1 MTKLMLFIV
10 FIAFIAVA
18 YAEDPLDFDDT
29 DLYMDNA
36 REGSFVTIQVNS
48 DTGGGDL
55 YHGGHDNVESH
66 TYTVKT
72 ATTESAEL
80 LFGSDSFRLGL
91 GCELQGLREI
101 DVVASQ
107 DAKFGFDSI
116 YMVSR
121 LGIPFGANLG
131 LELIGRWG
139 YNEIN
144 HNDSYLEDIDT
155 YYYSVNYNT
164 VGGAMFGG
172 GLGLVIGEHVVL
184 QALYTEH
191 HAETTV
197 NYDSSYFWNDSYDMD
212 IKYSQITLGIGARL

>member
-1 MTKLMLFIV
+1 MLFIV

-55 YHGGHDNVESH
+55 YLGGHDNVESH

-91 GCELQGLREI
+91 GCELQGQRGI
-101 DVVASQ
+101 DEEPAPNW
-107 DAKFGFDSI
+107 KFGFDSV

-121 LGIPFGANLG
+121 LGMPISSNIG

-144 HNDSYLEDIDT
+144 HNDSYLEDYESDG
-155 YYYSVNYNT
+155 YSVFYKT

-172 GLGLVIGEHVVL
+172 GIGFVVGRHFVF

-191 HAETTV
+191 HVETSIDM
-197 NYDSSYFWNDSYDMD
+197 YSSYYSYNHHDSYDMD
-212 IKYSQITLGIGARL
+212 IKYSQITFGLGARL